1 MRAWRLCKRKWVAT
15 AFSGNGAADAP
26 GRWNSLGQEAVYC
39 AETQSLAMLEILAH
53 VGNKRLLRRAR
64 FVAIPVDIPDGL
76 IDCPSKLPSDWRK
89 QPPSRSTQHF
99 GDRAL
104 GRSDHPVL
112 RVPSAIIPGE
122 FCFVLRPDHPRFAEI
137 RIGAPEPVDFDPRVV
152 SA

>member
-1 MRAWRLCKRKWVAT
+1 MRAWRLCKRKGATT
-15 AFSGNGAADAP
+15 AFSGNGAAEAP
-26 GRWNSLGQEAVYC
+26 GRWNSLGQKAVYC

-64 FVAIPVDIPDGL
+64 FVAIPVDIPDEL

-89 QPPSRSTQHF
+89 RPPSRSTQHF

-104 GRSDHPVL
+104 AHSDHPVL

-137 RIGAPEPVDFDPRVV
+137 RIGAPEPVEFDPRVV
-152 SA
+152 SV

>member
-1 MRAWRLCKRKWVAT
+1 
-15 AFSGNGAADAP
+15 
-26 GRWNSLGQEAVYC
+26 LGQKAVYC
-39 AETQSLAMLEILAH
+39 AETKSLAMLEILAH
-53 VGNKRLLRRAR
+53 VGNKRHLRRAR
-64 FVAIPVDIPDGL
+64 FVAIPVEIPDAL
-76 IDCPSKLPSDWRK
+76 IYSPSKLPSDWRK

-104 GRSDHPVL
+104 GHSDHPVL

>member
-15 AFSGNGAADAP
+15 AFSGNGAAEAP
-26 GRWNSLGQEAVYC
+26 GRWNSLGQKAVYC

-53 VGNKRLLRRAR
+53 VGNKRFLRRAR

-76 IDCPSKLPSDWRK
+76 IASPSKLPSDWRK
-89 QPPSRSTQHF
+89 RPPSRSTQYF

-104 GRSDHPVL
+104 AHSDCPVL

-122 FCFVLRPDHPRFAEI
+122 FCLVLRPDHPRFAEI
-137 RIGAPEPVDFDPRVV
+137 RIGAPKPVEFDPRVV
-152 SA
+152 SV